1 MTGIQG
7 IPNPNTIWNHDK
19 GIRGGLEDSSSL
31 GMREMSTI
39 TCAPFNRQEPK
50 LFRMGSKEE
59 SRWCHSQTLPINREG
74 QRTFT
79 SGLKRKD
86 PETAMEPLELGVF
99 HRWQWQIRVEA

>member
-19 GIRGGLEDSSSL
+19 GVRGGLEDSSSL

-39 TCAPFNRQEPK
+39 TCATFNRQEPK

-59 SRWCHSQTLPINREG
+59 SGWCHSQTHPDQSRRSADVYEC
-74 QRTFT
+74 
-79 SGLKRKD
+79 
-86 PETAMEPLELGVF
+86 PEEE
-99 HRWQWQIRVEA
+99 RS